1 MENSTQNTVSPPTTT
16 TTTATTITTTKF
28 VPFTTTT
35 QTPKTT
41 LTAFNQF
48 KDSAFAPFSVF
59 TSTHPTVSYATETKK
74 SLQNFKKFNIIATTA
89 RPTFGIASQFNV
101 KPTVAQTKSIF
112 PPFSWF
118 GSKSS
123 TQNSIAPIATKTANQ
138 QTVAVVRNNFFATT
152 ATTPTTP
159 KATFA
164 SNPYAVTFSP
174 PTKAPSTISTQSS
187 TAKINL
193 FDLYLGRLT
202 TKKPARYTFPTVSP
216 LSNQLITFPSPYTV
230 RTSPSTSTQVRSPR
244 VLNTYRL
251 PDYFNTKSTTP
262 KPSSDEVQSVFEAQA
277 SRFAQSLGILNIAN
291 YQQLT
296 GVATTPKPRV
306 WRYSFSGT
314 TSSSGK

>member
-1 MENSTQNTVSPPTTT
+1 MPPPPPTTT
-16 TTTATTITTTKF
+16 TTITTTKF

-48 KDSAFAPFSVF
+48 KYSAFAPFSVF
-59 TSTHPTVSYATETKK
+59 TSTYPTTSYATETKK
-74 SLQNFKKFNIIATTA
+74 SLQNFKKFNITATTS

-112 PPFSWF
+112 PSFPWF
-118 GSKSS
+118 GSKAS

-138 QTVAVVRNNFFATT
+138 QTVAVVRNNYFPTTTTTTT
-152 ATTPTTP
+152 ATATTS

-174 PTKAPSTISTQSS
+174 PTKTPSTILTQSS

-202 TKKPARYTFPTVSP
+202 TKKPERYTFPTVSP
-216 LSNQLITFPSPYTV
+216 LSKQLITFASPYTV
-230 RTSPSTSTQVRSPR
+230 RTSPSSTQARSPR
-244 VLNTYRL
+244 VLNTYSL

-296 GVATTPKPRV
+296 GVATSPKPRV